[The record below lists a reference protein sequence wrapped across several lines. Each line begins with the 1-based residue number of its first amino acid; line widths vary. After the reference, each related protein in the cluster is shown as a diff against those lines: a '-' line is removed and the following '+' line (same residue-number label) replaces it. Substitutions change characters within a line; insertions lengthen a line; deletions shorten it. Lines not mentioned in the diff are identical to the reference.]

1 MALSNSQLDAIE
13 QIYINR
19 RLDNQIVMN
28 ERLAEVE
35 EAIPEIAKIN
45 SDIATLASNAMRS
58 SLSGSSVDVDSIKKE
73 IQALGEK
80 KKALLLSGGF
90 AADYLDEIYTC
101 EKCKDTGFVDGKSCE
116 CRDKEIIKLLY
127 SRSELTDVLAREN
140 FSTFNYDFYSQS
152 LVDENLGTDARSNIK
167 SVVEHCQYFI
177 NHFDTEFDN
186 LLFYGLA
193 GTGKTFL
200 INCIAKELMDSFHS
214 VIYLSASQLF
224 DLMAKEVFN
233 NDSNSVY
240 KNVDMDDLKNCDLLI
255 IDDLGTELT
264 NAFTETYLFEVLNER
279 LIHQKS
285 TIISTNLTLQE
296 FQERYDDRIFSRTTG
311 YYSMFKIFGDDIRK
325 LIKFSGEED

>member
-1 MALSNSQLDAIE
+1 MALSNSQLETIE
-13 QIYINR
+13 QIYIDR

-45 SDIATLASNAMRS
+45 SSIAAKASDAMRS
-58 SLSGSSVDVDSIKKE
+58 ALSGNSVDVEAIKTE
-73 IQALGEK
+73 IEALGEK

-101 EKCKDTGFVDGKSCE
+101 EKCHDTGFVDGKSCE

-152 LVDENLGTDARSNIK
+152 LVDENLGTDALTNIK
-167 SVVEHCQYFI
+167 NVVEHCQYFI

-200 INCIAKELMDSFHS
+200 INCVAKELMDSFHS

-224 DLMAKEVFN
+224 DLMAAQTFN
-233 NDSNSVY
+233 NESNSVY
-240 KNVDMDDLKNCDLLI
+240 QNVDVDDLKYCDLLI
-255 IDDLGTELT
+255 IDDLGTEFT
-264 NAFTETYLFEVLNER
+264 NTFTESSLFEILNER

-285 TIISTNLTLQE
+285 TIISTNLSLE
-296 FQERYDDRIFSRTTG
+296 EMQERYDDRIFSRTTG
-311 YYSMFKIFGDDIRK
+311 NYSMFKIFGDDIRK
-325 LIKFSGEED
+325 IKKFT

>member
-1 MALSNSQLDAIE
+1 MALSNAQLEAIE

-35 EAIPEIAKIN
+35 EAVPEIAKIN
-45 SDIATLASNAMRS
+45 ESITALASDAVRS
-58 SLSGSSVDVDSIKKE
+58 SLTGKEVDVESIKSE
-73 IQALGEK
+73 IQSLSEK
-80 KKALLLSGGF
+80 KKSLLLSGGF

-101 EKCKDTGFVDGKSCE
+101 EKCHDTGFVDGKSCE

-127 SRSELTDVLAREN
+127 SRSELTQVLEHEN
-140 FSTFNYDFYSQS
+140 FATFNFDFYSES
-152 LVDENLGTDARSNIK
+152 LVDENLGVDAKANIK
-167 SVVEHCQYFI
+167 NVVEHCQYFI

-214 VIYLSASQLF
+214 VVYLSASQLF
-224 DLMAKEVFN
+224 DLMASEVFN
-233 NDSNSVY
+233 NDSDSVY
-240 KNVDMDDLKNCDLLI
+240 KNVKMNDLKTCDLLI

-264 NAFTETYLFEVLNER
+264 NSFTESYLFEVLNER

-285 TIISTNLTLQE
+285 TIISTNLNLEE
-296 FQERYDDRIFSRTTG
+296 FQKRYDDRIFSRTTG

-325 LIKFSGEED
+325 LKKFSGEED

>member
-1 MALSNSQLDAIE
+1 MTWEMDQKIMEKRFFQQGEKSGE
-13 QIYINR
+13 Q
-19 RLDNQIVMN
+19 
-28 ERLAEVE
+28 
-35 EAIPEIAKIN
+35 K
-45 SDIATLASNAMRS
+45 
-58 SLSGSSVDVDSIKKE
+58 
-73 IQALGEK
+73 GEK

-127 SRSELTDVLAREN
+127 SRSELEKVLEKEN
-140 FSTFNYDFYSQS
+140 FSTFNYDFYSES

-214 VIYLSASQLF
+214 VIYLSASQFF
-224 DLMAKEVFN
+224 DLKILVSASRTAM
-233 NDSNSVY
+233 
-240 KNVDMDDLKNCDLLI
+240 
-255 IDDLGTELT
+255 
-264 NAFTETYLFEVLNER
+264 LFE
-279 LIHQKS
+279 
-285 TIISTNLTLQE
+285 
-296 FQERYDDRIFSRTTG
+296 
-311 YYSMFKIFGDDIRK
+311 KI
-325 LIKFSGEED
+325 

>member
-1 MALSNSQLDAIE
+1 MALNSSQLDAID

-19 RLDNQIVMN
+19 RLDNEIVMN

-45 SDIATLASNAMRS
+45 ESIASLASDAVRR
-58 SLSGSSVDVDSIKKE
+58 SLSGESVEVDSIKKE
-73 IQALGEK
+73 ISDMSEK

-101 EKCKDTGFVDGKSCE
+101 EKCHDTGFVNGESCQ

-127 SRSELTDVLAREN
+127 SRSELKDVLEREN
-140 FSTFNYDFYSQS
+140 FSTFNYDFYSES
-152 LVDENLGTDARSNIK
+152 LVDENLETDALTNIK
-167 SVVEHCQYFI
+167 NVVKHCKEFSI
-177 NHFDTEFDN
+177 NFDTEFDN
-186 LLFYGLA
+186 LLFYGKA

-200 INCIAKELMDSFHS
+200 INCVAKELMDSFHS
-214 VIYLSASQLF
+214 VIYLSASQF
-224 DLMAKEVFN
+224 YDLMAKEVFN

-240 KNVDMDDLKNCDLLI
+240 QNVDMDDLKNCDLLI

-264 NAFTETYLFEVLNER
+264 NAFTESYLFEVLNER

-285 TIISTNLTLQE
+285 TIISTNLTLEEMQD
-296 FQERYDDRIFSRTTG
+296 RYDDRVFSRAMG
-311 YYSMFKIFGDDIRK
+311 YYSTFKIFGDDIRK
-325 LIKFSGEED
+325 LKKFSGGEN

>member
-1 MALSNSQLDAIE
+1 MALSNSQLEAIE

-58 SLSGSSVDVDSIKKE
+58 SLSGNSVDIESIKKE
-73 IQALGEK
+73 IQSLGEK

-101 EKCKDTGFVDGKSCE
+101 EKCHDTGFVDGKSCE
-116 CRDKEIIKLLY
+116 CRDKEIIKYLY
-127 SRSELTDVLAREN
+127 SRSELKNILEREN
-140 FSTFNYDFYSQS
+140 FSTFNYDFYSES
-152 LVDENLGTDARSNIK
+152 LVDENLGVDARTNIK
-167 SVVEHCQYFI
+167 NVAEHCQYFI

-214 VIYLSASQLF
+214 VIYLSASQFF
-224 DLMAKEVFN
+224 DLMAKEVFRQ
-233 NDSNSVY
+233 DSDSVY
-240 KNVDMDDLKNCDLLI
+240 KNVGINDLKNCDLLI

-264 NAFTETYLFEVLNER
+264 NSFTETYLFEVLNER

-285 TIISTNLTLQE
+285 TIISTNLNLEE
-296 FQERYDDRIFSRTTG
+296 FQERYEDRIFSRTTG

-325 LIKFSGEED
+325 LKKFSGGEN

>member
-13 QIYINR
+13 QIYTDR

-35 EAIPEIAKIN
+35 EVVPEIAKIN

-58 SLSGSSVDVDSIKKE
+58 SLSGNTVDVEAIKAE
-73 IQALGEK
+73 IEAMGEK

-90 AADYLDEIYTC
+90 SADYLDEIYTC
-101 EKCKDTGFVDGKSCE
+101 EKCKDTGFVEGKSCE

-127 SRSELTDVLAREN
+127 SRSELTNVLQREN

-152 LVDENLGTDARSNIK
+152 LVDENLDVDALSNIK
-167 SVVEHCQYFI
+167 NVVEHCQYFI

-200 INCIAKELMDSFHS
+200 INCVAKELMDSFHS

-233 NDSNSVY
+233 NDSDSVY
-240 KNVDMDDLKNCDLLI
+240 KNVDMNDLKNCDLLI

-264 NAFTETYLFEVLNER
+264 NSFTESYLFEVLNER

-285 TIISTNLTLQE
+285 TIISTNLSLE
-296 FQERYDDRIFSRTTG
+296 DFQERYEDRIFSRTAG
-311 YYSMFKIFGDDIRK
+311 YYSIFKIFGDDIRK
-325 LIKFSGEED
+325 LKKFT

>member
-80 KKALLLSGGF
+80 RKALLLSGGF

-101 EKCKDTGFVDGKSCE
+101 EKCQDTGFVDGKSCE